1 MLLRITERGL
11 YCEAG
16 DFYVDPWLPVPR
28 AVITHAHGDHARW
41 GSERYLGSRQGE
53 RVMRTRL
60 GSDASIR
67 SVEWGEPVDVNGVR
81 ISLHPAG
88 HILGSAQ
95 VRVEHR
101 GEVWVV
107 SGDYKT
113 EPDPTCEPF
122 EPVRCHTFITESTF
136 GLPIYR
142 WAPQTEVF
150 AQIDAWWRANQ
161 AAGKASILYAYALG
175 KAQRLLAGVDPSIG
189 PIYEHGAVA
198 RLTDDYRATGVP
210 LPPTRYAGAQ
220 PRGFDWSPALIV
232 APPSAHGTPWM
243 RKFGSVSTA
252 FASGWMRVR
261 GQRRRRSVDRGFVL
275 SDHVDWPALL
285 QAIEATGAERVW
297 VTHGYREP
305 VVRWLRARGLEALAV
320 ASRWEGEE
328 DSGDVEIAPEAG
340 AEVPGDAAQPAED
353 GAGAGEPDQVPE
365 GGPGE

>member
-1 MLLRITERGL
+1 MLMRITERGL
-11 YCEAG
+11 YCDAG
-16 DFYVDPWLPVPR
+16 DFHVDPWMPVER

-41 GSERYLGSRQGE
+41 GSRRYLGSREGE

-60 GSDASIR
+60 GHDASIR
-67 SVEWGEPVDVNGVR
+67 AVDWGEPVEVNGVR

-113 EPDPTCEPF
+113 EPDPTCTPF
-122 EPVRCHTFITESTF
+122 EPVACHTFVTESTF

-142 WAPQTEVF
+142 WSPDREVF
-150 AQIDAWWRANQ
+150 AGIDAWWRANQ
-161 AAGKASILYAYALG
+161 EAGKASLIYGYALG
-175 KAQRLLAGVDPSIG
+175 KAQRLLAGVDPQIG

-198 RLTDDYRATGVP
+198 RLTRDYRDTGVA
-210 LPPTRYAGAQ
+210 LPPTEYAGAQ
-220 PRGFDWSPALIV
+220 PRGHDWSRALIV

-243 RKFGSVSTA
+243 RTFGAVSTA

-275 SDHVDWPALL
+275 SDHVDWPSLL
-285 QAIEATGAERVW
+285 AAIEATGAGRVW

-305 VVRWLRARGLEALAV
+305 VVRWLRQRGIEAQAV
-320 ASRWEGEE
+320 ASRWEGDE
-328 DSGDVEIAPEAG
+328 DAGDVEIAPEAG
-340 AEVPGDAAQPAED
+340 EAGVVDSVAGDGDAVADSMD
-353 GAGAGEPDQVPE
+353 GLGREGE
-365 GGPGE
+365 GE

>member
-1 MLLRITERGL
+1 MLMRTTERGL

-16 DFYVDPWLPVPR
+16 DFYIDPWMQVER

-41 GSERYLGSRQGE
+41 GCGRYLAAREGE
-53 RVMRTRL
+53 RVLRTRL
-60 GSDASIR
+60 GPDARIR
-67 SVEWGEPVDVNGVR
+67 VVDYGEPVDVDGVR
-81 ISLHPAG
+81 ITFHPAG

-113 EPDPTCEPF
+113 EPDSTCTPF
-122 EPVRCHTFITESTF
+122 EAVRCHTFVTESTF

-142 WAPQTEVF
+142 WSPEREVF
-150 AQIDAWWRANQ
+150 AAIDAWWRANQ
-161 AAGKASILYAYALG
+161 EAGKASLLYAYALG

-198 RLTDDYRATGVP
+198 RLTQDYRDTGVR
-210 LPPTRYAGAQ
+210 LPETRYAGGE
-220 PRGFDWSPALIV
+220 PRGFDWSRALIV

-243 RKFGSVSTA
+243 RRFGAVSTA

-275 SDHVDWPALL
+275 SDHVDWPSLL
-285 QAIEATGAERVW
+285 AAIDATGAECVW

-305 VVRWLRARGLEALAV
+305 VVRWLRERGLQALAV

-328 DSGDVEIAPEAG
+328 DAGDVEIAGEGTDAPG
-340 AEVPGDAAQPAED
+340 AAERD
-353 GAGAGEPDQVPE
+353 PVDPLAEGEP
-365 GGPGE
+365 GGGQGH